1 MKIEECK
8 VIVIACQADAVEGEG
23 QWCSVWL
30 WASGQHALARSLA
43 PSVLQLFFS
52 RHLCLSVTHAHIHRS
67 FSLTHL
73 NAVSL
78 SRSASCRPSAAR
90 GALRCGAR
98 VWAHPRW
105 DKLRCFDGSAISALL
120 CPTAG
125 AQAFTL
131 SLFPP
136 PAHLLIWERKYISYI
151 SQIHPSEPAGTALIW
166 NTDQQAIIY
175 LMHWQRE
182 GGRNKWQNVDM
193 RCRQWAAHIK
203 SLSQLVKTVKNLRTF
218 DVEWIKT
225 QYMC

>member
-1 MKIEECK
+1 M
-8 VIVIACQADAVEGEG
+8 VFRLALS
-23 QWCSVWL
+23 QWT
-30 WASGQHALARSLA
+30 AHARSL
-43 PSVLQLFFS
+43 PTSCSFFSLS
-52 RHLCLSVTHAHIHRS
+52 RHLCLSFTHAHIHRS
-67 FSLTHL
+67 FFLTHL

-78 SRSASCRPSAAR
+78 SRSASCRPLAAR

-136 PAHLLIWERKYISYI
+136 PAHLLISERKYISYI

-175 LMHWQRE
+175 LMHWQKG
-182 GGRNKWQNVDM
+182 GGRNKWQRWDVGSE
-193 RCRQWAAHIK
+193 RHIRVWA
-203 SLSQLVKTVKNLRTF
+203 N
-218 DVEWIKT
+218 
-225 QYMC
+225 

>member
-1 MKIEECK
+1 MLWK
-8 VIVIACQADAVEGEG
+8 VKDNGV
-23 QWCSVWL
+23 S
-30 WASGQHALARSLA
+30 SGSEPVGSTRSLA
-43 PSVLQLFFS
+43 PSVLQLFFPLGIS
-52 RHLCLSVTHAHIHRS
+52 LSFTHAHIHRS

-78 SRSASCRPSAAR
+78 SRSASCRPLTAR

-136 PAHLLIWERKYISYI
+136 PAHLLISERKYISYI

-182 GGRNKWQNVDM
+182 GGRNKWQ
-193 RCRQWAAHIK
+193 RW
-203 SLSQLVKTVKNLRTF
+203 
-218 DVEWIKT
+218 DVGSERHT
-225 QYMC
+225 